1 MSLLHLFSLRRY
13 HDWYLVLVNSKESDM
28 SEENPPSQ
36 YPEWQEYLET
46 ASSLPYIDTPSLP
59 SYASPPPQPAQ
70 QPAIRT
76 EIDQLVAK
84 HRLGKVRKEYKNEVS
99 TTLSAGLSSSIL
111 GVLCFIPLI
120 LLLFTQVGYFSG
132 LRWTFIIG
140 FGLLSYGINRITV
153 AINNIG
159 TNMLYHNP
167 RCYLCAH
174 GVMSI
179 KGKQVQAIRWDQIS
193 CVHKIFPTGTS
204 DIPQQYILYPP
215 GDEEP
220 LVLDRVFTGFRILG
234 KQIEREVARHLLPE
248 ILQAYKAGQTL
259 NFGAV
264 NVTPQ
269 GISLEETRRGLPWE
283 KLGAIDENRGYL
295 IIKEMGTLSTWKKIE
310 ISTMLNLCVLLL
322 LIRQIKYDN
331 RIIGNGQ
338 RSLSYQPPANDPLQR
353 SEWQEYE

>member
-1 MSLLHLFSLRRY
+1 
-13 HDWYLVLVNSKESDM
+13 M
-28 SEENPPSQ
+28 SEENHPSQ

-46 ASSLPYIDTPSLP
+46 VSSLPYVDTPSQP
-59 SYASPPPQPAQ
+59 SSASPPQSASRPSQ

-76 EIDQLVAK
+76 EIDQLVAI
-84 HRLGKVRKEYKNEVS
+84 HQLGKVQREYKNEVS
-99 TTLSAGLSSSIL
+99 KTLAAGLSSCML
-111 GVLCFIPLI
+111 GVLCFLPLI

-140 FGLLSYGINRITV
+140 FGLLSYGIDRITV

-167 RCYLCAH
+167 RCYLCSH

-179 KGKQVQAIRWDQIS
+179 KGKQVQAIRWNQIRS
-193 CVHKIFPTGTS
+193 VQKIFPTGTS
-204 DIPQQYILYPP
+204 SIPQQYILYPP
-215 GDEEP
+215 GDKEP
-220 LVLDRVFTGFRILG
+220 LVLDRVSTGFRILG
-234 KQIEREVARHLLPE
+234 KQIEREVTRHLLPE
-248 ILQAYKAGQTL
+248 TLAAYKAGQTL
-259 NFGAV
+259 NFGAI

-269 GISLEETRRGLPWE
+269 GLSLEETRKDLPWN

-295 IIKEMGTLSTWKKIE
+295 VIKEKGTLSTWENIE
-310 ISTMLNLCVLLL
+310 VSAMLNLCVLLQ

-331 RIIGNGQ
+331 RIRGNGQ
-338 RSLSYQPPANDPLQR
+338 SSLSSQPPANDPLQQ